1 MNPYNRLKISLWV
14 ATLLALPFA
23 ANAGAPIPIDPQ
35 ALKLDQQVGTLKNEV
50 LQLNRALN
58 AQEQALL
65 YPAFSRTDIYVSVDV
80 QGFVLTDM
88 IVSIDGGTPFTF
100 AYTERQS
107 RAFAD
112 GGWHRL
118 ARTNVTQGP
127 HRLHAEFTGH
137 YVNAKPDA
145 PPIRGSIETR
155 FNKQLASLDIVLP
168 LAGLGQN
175 LQMDSVQRLQ
185 APSTLIDS
193 DDASQQ
199 WKLDN
204 ARVDYRLGSV
214 ADPRLKAAQ
223 FYETEGRYFTALTEL
238 LNIADEAGSDD
249 GFSQDY
255 FWLLAECYL
264 SFGLKPQAEAVYD
277 RLAQMSQ
284 SAPESAPETLARAR
298 LRIAEFEY
306 ERGYLPEAT
315 RDLMRLRETLPQSL
329 VLEWQDLLS
338 RVLMEQ
344 GRYNE
349 AVEVLTELDNVDKHT
364 PFMEYNLGV
373 AMVNDGR
380 VAQGRNMLDRV
391 GRMRPKTLK
400 ELALRDRANLA
411 LGYSFLRNELG
422 GSAIPAFNRVQ
433 VEGPFSNRALLGLG
447 WSQLAP
453 RGDRQ
458 NRGAVGDEDDVK
470 DSFNAFT
477 SLGVLIRPGFFEND
491 LFKRSALRP
500 FARGRVAKDAEEALL
515 RALVP
520 WVELVKRD
528 RMDPAVQEGMLAIP
542 YALERLGAHEQALDR
557 YLVAINTLEEG
568 RSRIDEGIA
577 SLNKLAMVE
586 TIVRRDVDAESGWD
600 WRLRDL
606 PDLPETYWL
615 TSLLSEHRFQE
626 ALKNYRDLRFL
637 ARRLDTW
644 EDRLRRIES
653 GARAVPPVPADLL
666 IAARRSRDWLPQDL
680 PGIQLRSSDQLGT
693 ASAVDGEGSTPT
705 QAPLELSLAEA
716 PPAFDGPSE
725 RLAVTVPDIDRL
737 RPLLSDIGTAQAAW
751 LRDLGIKELE
761 GQKQQL
767 EKYLLEARFSTARI
781 YDRKIQ
787 AQDSAAEDEE

>member
-1 MNPYNRLKISLWV
+1 MNPYKRLKTSLWV
-14 ATLLALPFA
+14 AALVALPFA
-23 ANAGAPIPIDPQ
+23 ANAGAPTPIDPE

-65 YPAFSRTDIYVSVDV
+65 YPAFSRTDIYVNIDV
-80 QGFVLTDM
+80 RGFLLTDM
-88 IVSIDGGTPFTF
+88 LVSIDGGTPFTF

-107 RAFAD
+107 TAFTD

-137 YVNAKPDA
+137 YITAKPGD
-145 PPIRGSIETR
+145 PPIHGSLETS

-168 LAGLGQN
+168 LAGLGQS

-214 ADPRLKAAQ
+214 GDPRLKAAQ

-249 GFSQDY
+249 SFSQDY

-277 RLAQMSQ
+277 RLAQMTQ
-284 SAPESAPETLARAR
+284 SAPETLGRAR

-315 RDLMRLRETLPQSL
+315 RDLMRLRETLPQAL
-329 VLEWQDLLS
+329 LIEWQDLLS

-349 AVEVLTELDNVDKHT
+349 AVEVLTELDNIDEHT

-380 VAQGRNMLDRV
+380 VAQGRNLLDRV
-391 GRMRPKTLK
+391 GRMRPKTVK
-400 ELALRDRANLA
+400 DLALRDRANLA

-453 RGDRQ
+453 RGDLQ
-458 NRGAVGDEDDVK
+458 NRAAIGDEDDVER
-470 DSFNAFT
+470 SLNAFS
-477 SLGVLIRPGFFEND
+477 SLGVLIRPGYLEDD

-500 FARGRVAKDAEEALL
+500 FARGKVAKEAEEALL

-557 YLVAINTLEEG
+557 YLIAIKTLEEG
-568 RSRIDEGIA
+568 RSRIDEGIE
-577 SLNKLAMVE
+577 SLNKLAMIE

-644 EDRLRRIES
+644 EDRLQRIES

-680 PGIQLRSSDQLGT
+680 PGIRLRSSDHLGT
-693 ASAVDGEGSTPT
+693 VSEVEGADSAPAK
-705 QAPLELSLAEA
+705 APVELSLADA

-725 RLAVTVPDIDRL
+725 KLAVTVPDIDRL

-751 LRDLGIKELE
+751 LRDLGVKELE
-761 GQKQQL
+761 AQKQQL
-767 EKYLLEARFSTARI
+767 EKYLLEARFSMARI
-781 YDRKIQ
+781 YDHKIQ
-787 AQDSAAEDEE
+787 AEDSAAEGEE

>member
-1 MNPYNRLKISLWV
+1 MNLYKRLKTSLWV
-14 ATLLALPFA
+14 ATLVALPFA
-23 ANAGAPIPIDPQ
+23 ANAGAPTPIDPE

-65 YPAFSRTDIYVSVDV
+65 YPAFSRTDIYVNVDV
-80 QGFVLTDM
+80 RGFLLTDM
-88 IVSIDGGTPFTF
+88 LVSIDGGTPFTF

-107 RAFAD
+107 AAFTD

-137 YVNAKPDA
+137 YITAKPGD
-145 PPIRGSIETR
+145 PPIHGSLETS

-168 LAGLGQN
+168 LAGLGQS

-214 ADPRLKAAQ
+214 GDPRLKAAQ

-249 GFSQDY
+249 SFSQDY

-277 RLAQMSQ
+277 RLAQMTQ
-284 SAPESAPETLARAR
+284 SAPETLARAR

-315 RDLMRLRETLPQSL
+315 RDLMRLRETLPQAL
-329 VLEWQDLLS
+329 VIEWQDLLS

-349 AVEVLTELDNVDKHT
+349 AVEVLTELDNVDEHT

-380 VAQGRNMLDRV
+380 VAQGRNLLDRV
-391 GRMRPKTLK
+391 GRMRPETVK
-400 ELALRDRANLA
+400 ELALRDRANLS

-422 GSAIPAFNRVQ
+422 GSAIPVFNRVQ
-433 VEGPFSNRALLGLG
+433 VEGPFSNRALPP
-447 WSQLAP
+447 S
-453 RGDRQ
+453 
-458 NRGAVGDEDDVK
+458 
-470 DSFNAFT
+470 S
-477 SLGVLIRPGFFEND
+477 
-491 LFKRSALRP
+491 
-500 FARGRVAKDAEEALL
+500 
-515 RALVP
+515 
-520 WVELVKRD
+520 
-528 RMDPAVQEGMLAIP
+528 
-542 YALERLGAHEQALDR
+542 
-557 YLVAINTLEEG
+557 
-568 RSRIDEGIA
+568 
-577 SLNKLAMVE
+577 
-586 TIVRRDVDAESGWD
+586 
-600 WRLRDL
+600 
-606 PDLPETYWL
+606 
-615 TSLLSEHRFQE
+615 
-626 ALKNYRDLRFL
+626 
-637 ARRLDTW
+637 
-644 EDRLRRIES
+644 LRRK
-653 GARAVPPVPADLL
+653 L
-666 IAARRSRDWLPQDL
+666 
-680 PGIQLRSSDQLGT
+680 
-693 ASAVDGEGSTPT
+693 
-705 QAPLELSLAEA
+705 
-716 PPAFDGPSE
+716 
-725 RLAVTVPDIDRL
+725 
-737 RPLLSDIGTAQAAW
+737 
-751 LRDLGIKELE
+751 
-761 GQKQQL
+761 
-767 EKYLLEARFSTARI
+767 
-781 YDRKIQ
+781 
-787 AQDSAAEDEE
+787 

>member
-1 MNPYNRLKISLWV
+1 MNLYKRLKTSLWV
-14 ATLLALPFA
+14 ATLVALPFA
-23 ANAGAPIPIDPQ
+23 ANAGAPTPIDPE

-65 YPAFSRTDIYVSVDV
+65 YPAFSRTDIYVNVDV
-80 QGFVLTDM
+80 RGFLLTDM
-88 IVSIDGGTPFTF
+88 LVSIDGGTPFTF

-107 RAFAD
+107 AAFTD

-137 YVNAKPDA
+137 YITAKPGD
-145 PPIRGSIETR
+145 PPIHGSLETS

-168 LAGLGQN
+168 LAGLGQS

-214 ADPRLKAAQ
+214 GDPRLKAAQ

-249 GFSQDY
+249 SFSQDY

-277 RLAQMSQ
+277 RLAQMTQ
-284 SAPESAPETLARAR
+284 SAPETLARAR

-315 RDLMRLRETLPQSL
+315 RDLMRLRETLPQAL
-329 VLEWQDLLS
+329 VIEWQDLLS

-349 AVEVLTELDNVDKHT
+349 AVEVLTELDNVDEHT

-380 VAQGRNMLDRV
+380 VAQGRNLLDRV
-391 GRMRPKTLK
+391 GRMRPETVK
-400 ELALRDRANLA
+400 ELALRDRANLS

-422 GSAIPAFNRVQ
+422 GSAIPVFNRVQ

-458 NRGAVGDEDDVK
+458 NRAAVGDEDNAER
-470 DSFNAFT
+470 SFNAFS
-477 SLGVLIRPGFFEND
+477 SLGVLIRPGFFEDD

-500 FARGRVAKDAEEALL
+500 FARGKVAKEAEEALL

-557 YLVAINTLEEG
+557 YLIAIKTLEEG
-568 RSRIDEGIA
+568 RSRIDEGIE

-680 PGIQLRSSDQLGT
+680 PGIRLRSSDHLGT
-693 ASAVDGEGSTPT
+693 VSEVEGADSALAK
-705 QAPLELSLAEA
+705 APVELSLADA

-725 RLAVTVPDIDRL
+725 KLAVTVPDIDRL

-751 LRDLGIKELE
+751 LRDLGVKELE

-767 EKYLLEARFSTARI
+767 EKYLLEARFSMARI
-781 YDRKIQ
+781 YDHKIQ
-787 AQDSAAEDEE
+787 AEDSAAEGEE

>member
-1 MNPYNRLKISLWV
+1 MNLYKRLKTSLWV
-14 ATLLALPFA
+14 ATLVALPFA
-23 ANAGAPIPIDPQ
+23 ANAGAPTPIDPE

-65 YPAFSRTDIYVSVDV
+65 YPAFSRTDIYVNVDV
-80 QGFVLTDM
+80 RGFLLTDM
-88 IVSIDGGTPFTF
+88 LVSIDGGTPFTF

-107 RAFAD
+107 AAFTD

-137 YVNAKPDA
+137 YITAKPGD
-145 PPIRGSIETR
+145 PPIHGSLETS

-168 LAGLGQN
+168 LAGLGQS

-214 ADPRLKAAQ
+214 GDPRLKAAQ

-249 GFSQDY
+249 SFSQDY

-277 RLAQMSQ
+277 RLAQMTQ
-284 SAPESAPETLARAR
+284 SAPETLARAR

-315 RDLMRLRETLPQSL
+315 RDLMRLRETLPQAL
-329 VLEWQDLLS
+329 VIEWQDLLS

-349 AVEVLTELDNVDKHT
+349 AVEVLTELDNVDEHT

-373 AMVNDGR
+373 AMINDGR
-380 VAQGRNMLDRV
+380 VAQGRNLLDRV
-391 GRMRPKTLK
+391 GRMRPETVK
-400 ELALRDRANLA
+400 ELALRDRANLS

-422 GSAIPAFNRVQ
+422 GSAIPVFNRVQ

-453 RGDRQ
+453 LGDRQ
-458 NRGAVGDEDDVK
+458 NRAAVGDEDNAER
-470 DSFNAFT
+470 SFNAFS
-477 SLGVLIRPGFFEND
+477 SLGVLIRPGFFEDD

-500 FARGRVAKDAEEALL
+500 FARGKVAKEAEEALL

-557 YLVAINTLEEG
+557 YLIAIKTLEEG
-568 RSRIDEGIA
+568 RTRIDAGIQ

-680 PGIQLRSSDQLGT
+680 PGIRLRSSDHLGT
-693 ASAVDGEGSTPT
+693 VSEVEGADSALAK
-705 QAPLELSLAEA
+705 APVELSLADA

-725 RLAVTVPDIDRL
+725 KLAVTVPDIDRL

-751 LRDLGIKELE
+751 LRDLGVRELE

-767 EKYLLEARFSTARI
+767 EKYLLEARFSMARI
-781 YDRKIQ
+781 YDHKIQ
-787 AQDSAAEDEE
+787 AEDSAAEGEE

>member
-1 MNPYNRLKISLWV
+1 MNLYKRLKTSLWV
-14 ATLLALPFA
+14 ATLVALPFA
-23 ANAGAPIPIDPQ
+23 ANAGAPTPIDPE

-65 YPAFSRTDIYVSVDV
+65 YPAFSRTDIYVNVDV
-80 QGFVLTDM
+80 RGFLLTDM
-88 IVSIDGGTPFTF
+88 LVSIDGGTPFTF

-107 RAFAD
+107 AAFTD

-137 YVNAKPDA
+137 YITAKPGD
-145 PPIRGSIETR
+145 PPIHGSLETS

-168 LAGLGQN
+168 LAGLGQS

-214 ADPRLKAAQ
+214 GDPRLKAAQ

-249 GFSQDY
+249 SFSQDY

-277 RLAQMSQ
+277 RLAQMTQ
-284 SAPESAPETLARAR
+284 SAPETLARAR

-315 RDLMRLRETLPQSL
+315 RDLKRLRETLPQAL
-329 VLEWQDLLS
+329 VIEWQDLLS

-349 AVEVLTELDNVDKHT
+349 AVEVLTELDNVDEHT

-380 VAQGRNMLDRV
+380 VAQGRNLLDRV
-391 GRMRPKTLK
+391 GRMRPETVK
-400 ELALRDRANLA
+400 ELALRDRANLS

-422 GSAIPAFNRVQ
+422 GSAIPVFNRVQ

-458 NRGAVGDEDDVK
+458 NRAAVGDEDNAER
-470 DSFNAFT
+470 SFNAFS
-477 SLGVLIRPGFFEND
+477 SLGVLIRPGFFEDD

-500 FARGRVAKDAEEALL
+500 FARGKVAKEAEEALL

-557 YLVAINTLEEG
+557 YLIAIKTLEEG
-568 RSRIDEGIA
+568 RSRIDEGIE

-680 PGIQLRSSDQLGT
+680 PGIRLRSSDHLGT
-693 ASAVDGEGSTPT
+693 VSEVEGADSALAK
-705 QAPLELSLAEA
+705 APVELSLADA

-725 RLAVTVPDIDRL
+725 KLAVTVPDIDRL

-751 LRDLGIKELE
+751 LRDLGVKELE

-767 EKYLLEARFSTARI
+767 EKYLLEARFSMARI
-781 YDRKIQ
+781 YDHKIQ
-787 AQDSAAEDEE
+787 AEDSAAEGEE